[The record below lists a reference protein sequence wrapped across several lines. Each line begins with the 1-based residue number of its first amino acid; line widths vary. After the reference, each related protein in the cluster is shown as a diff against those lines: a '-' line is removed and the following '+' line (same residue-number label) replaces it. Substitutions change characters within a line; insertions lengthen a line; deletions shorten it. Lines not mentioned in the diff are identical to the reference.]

1 MGIIMKKHTTG
12 ARSIKTHTKIAL
24 AIITVLLFLRRIS
37 LIFIKNIL
45 AAVPNRNDVAP
56 ESPASA
62 EDLSVDP
69 IDPVNAAYMKN
80 RKQLRAMGSE
90 FEQTMKDA
98 SITSGDGLKLSAKY
112 RIQDT
117 QNHRWIISIH
127 GYKDSHHFMLPYGA
141 VFYRKG
147 YNVLLPDNRAHG
159 VSEGN
164 YIGMGWLDKEDISL
178 WIEWI
183 AEQDPEAKIILHGVS
198 MGGATVM
205 MTAGK
210 NPDHVVGYIEDC
222 GYTSV
227 WDIFASVMK
236 RDYHLPAFPI
246 LHTCR
251 LISKRR
257 LGYDYVEASAL
268 TQIKKCDKPML
279 FIHGEADDFVPTAMG
294 HQVYEAFPGKKDL
307 YIAKN
312 AGHANAMDFD
322 PPVYFAKVF
331 EFIDNNISFD

>member
-1 MGIIMKKHTTG
+1 MKK
-12 ARSIKTHTKIAL
+12 SIKIGA
-24 AIITVLLFLRRIS
+24 AIIAPILLTRRVS

-45 AAVPNRNDVAP
+45 AAVPDRNNTLT

-62 EDLSVDP
+62 EDSTDDP
-69 IDPVNAAYMKN
+69 SKAAYLEN
-80 RKQLRAMGSE
+80 RRKLRAMGNE

-98 SITSGDGLKLSAKY
+98 SITNSDGLKLCAKY
-112 RIQDT
+112 RIQDEQT
-117 QNHRWIISIH
+117 HNWIISIH

-159 VSEGN
+159 ASEGN
-164 YIGMGWLDKEDISL
+164 YIGMGWLDKEDISEWVQ
-178 WIEWI
+178 WIT
-183 AEQDPEAKIILHGVS
+183 EQDADAKIILHGVS

-205 MTAGK
+205 MTSGK
-210 NPDHVVGYIEDC
+210 NLDHVIGYIEDC

-227 WDIFASVMK
+227 WDIFACVMK

-251 LISKRR
+251 LISNYK
-257 LGYDYVEASAL
+257 LGYDYVKASAL
-268 TQIKKCDKPML
+268 TELKKCNKPML
-279 FIHGEADDFVPTAMG
+279 FIHGEQDDFVPTSMG
-294 HQVYEAFPGKKDL
+294 HQVYEAFPGTKDL
-307 YIAKN
+307 YIVKD

-322 PPVYFAKVF
+322 PPAYFAKVF
-331 EFIDNNISFD
+331 EFIDNNILS

>member
-1 MGIIMKKHTTG
+1 MKK
-12 ARSIKTHTKIAL
+12 RFIKIA
-24 AIITVLLFLRRIS
+24 AIVTVPLLLIRRVS

-45 AAVPNRNDVAP
+45 AAVPDRNNMPP

-62 EDLSVDP
+62 EYLSADP
-69 IDPVNAAYMKN
+69 SKATYTEN
-80 RKQLRAMGSE
+80 RRKLRAMGNE
-90 FEQTMKDA
+90 FEQTMQDA
-98 SITSGDGLKLSAKY
+98 EITNSDALKLKAKY
-112 RIQDT
+112 RM
-117 QNHRWIISIH
+117 QNDQPHNWIISIH

-141 VFYRKG
+141 VFYQKG

-159 VSEGN
+159 ASEGD
-164 YIGMGWLDKEDISL
+164 YIGMGWLDKKDIS
-178 WIEWI
+178 EWI
-183 AEQDPEAKIILHGVS
+183 QWVIDQDSEANIILHGIS

-205 MTAGK
+205 MTAGD
-210 NPDHVVGYIEDC
+210 NLDHVVGYVEDC

-227 WDIFASVMK
+227 WDIFACVMK

-251 LISKRR
+251 LISRYR

-268 TQIKKCDKPML
+268 TQIRKCDKPMF
-279 FIHGEADDFVPTAMG
+279 FIHGEKDDFVPTYMG
-294 HQVYEAFPGKKDL
+294 HQLYEAFPGKKDI

-322 PPVYFAKVF
+322 PETYFAKVF
-331 EFIDNNISFD
+331 EFIDSNIQFG